1 MKWADVL
8 KDKSLQDLPY
18 KIELN
23 AGGQIVMSPATNR
36 HGMFQSRISAL
47 LNRTVKSGAVISECS
62 IDTLDGVKVADVAWA
77 SEGFIRKH
85 DYQTPYTQA
94 PDICVEIVSP
104 SNSDEEIQQKIMLY
118 LAKGA
123 KEVWVCDETGGIAFN
138 DHSGEMVRSK
148 IAPRFPS
155 KIV

>member
-8 KDKSLQDLPY
+8 KDRSLQDLPY

-47 LNRTVKSGAVISECS
+47 LNRTVKSGVVISECS

-104 SNSDEEIQQKIMLY
+104 SNSDEEIQQKVTLY

-123 KEVWVCDETGGIAFN
+123 KEVWVCDETGKVTFC
-138 DHSGEMVRSK
+138 DHSGEVVKSR
-148 IAPRFPS
+148 IAPRFPAR
-155 KIV
+155 II